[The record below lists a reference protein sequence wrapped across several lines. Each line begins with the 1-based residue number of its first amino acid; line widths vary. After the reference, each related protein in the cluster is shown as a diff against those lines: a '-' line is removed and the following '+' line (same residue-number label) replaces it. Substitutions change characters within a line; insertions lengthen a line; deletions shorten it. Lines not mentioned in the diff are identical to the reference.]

1 MMMVRGERD
10 TLSPGVHEDLYT
22 MYLSEV
28 YHSIINIIGIPHL
41 GYPGY
46 RVQYPR
52 NTWEAKE
59 SLPALDRKLV
69 ENSHLQCVG
78 LQSTA

>member
-52 NTWEAKE
+52 TIAYIGSEFAHR
-59 SLPALDRKLV
+59 S
-69 ENSHLQCVG
+69 
-78 LQSTA
+78 

>member
-52 NTWEAKE
+52 NTPLQTGEIPI
-59 SLPALDRKLV
+59 SLV
-69 ENSHLQCVG
+69 
-78 LQSTA
+78 

>member
-1 MMMVRGERD
+1 MMVRGERD

-52 NTWEAKE
+52 NNPLKSWCQAPYK
-59 SLPALDRKLV
+59 KYV
-69 ENSHLQCVG
+69 YCY
-78 LQSTA
+78 

>member
-52 NTWEAKE
+52 NTCKMETVVVH
-59 SLPALDRKLV
+59 SKLKP
-69 ENSHLQCVG
+69 QTT
-78 LQSTA
+78 Q